1 MRLILLGAPGSGK
14 GTQAQKI
21 QSEFGVCHISTGEL
35 IRQNIKDKTKVGV
48 MAESIINKG
57 DLVPDDIVI
66 EMVKNILSDEN
77 IKNNFVLDGFP
88 RTVAQAEALDNITK
102 IDKVILIDTDI
113 NETKK
118 RMLKRKICPLCQ
130 KTYSDTLVCPN
141 CNVTLIKRDD
151 DNEQT
156 IDERFMVYEKQTKP
170 LVEYYLKN
178 KLLYKVDGNKDIEQ
192 VFKDIKCIL
201 NEGKV

>member
-21 QSEFGVCHISTGEL
+21 QNEFGVCHISTGEL
-35 IRQNIKDKTKVGV
+35 IRQNIKDKTKVGA
-48 MAESIINKG
+48 MAEAIINKG
-57 DLVPDDIVI
+57 DLVPDEIVI
-66 EMVKNILSDEN
+66 EMVKNILSDEKV
-77 IKNNFVLDGFP
+77 KNNFVLDGFP
-88 RTVAQAEALDNITK
+88 RTVAQAEALDNITQ
-102 IDKVILIDTDI
+102 IDKVILIDTDTQ
-113 NETKK
+113 ETKK
-118 RMLKRKICPLCQ
+118 RMLKRKICPLCK
-130 KTYSDTLVCPN
+130 KTFSDTLVCPN
-141 CNVTLIKRDD
+141 CNVALKKRDD

-156 IDERFMVYEKQTKP
+156 IQERFMVYEKQTKP
-170 LVEYYLKN
+170 LVEYYLKK